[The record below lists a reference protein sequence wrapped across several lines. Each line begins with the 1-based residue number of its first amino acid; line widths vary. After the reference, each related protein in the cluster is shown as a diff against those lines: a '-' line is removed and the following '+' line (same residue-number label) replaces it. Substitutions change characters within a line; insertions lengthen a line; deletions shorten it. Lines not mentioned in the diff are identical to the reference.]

1 MKTPTKVLTASVI
14 AALCLPLSGC
24 ASAGDTTCAE
34 FKKLDHEEKNDLLES
49 LLRQHDLSTSS
60 MSNVLGVSAA
70 VESYCSKSSHAADP
84 VDKAVN
90 WESSTW

>member
-1 MKTPTKVLTASVI
+1 MGRYRYRNRTGNGVI
-14 AALCLPLSGC
+14 A
-24 ASAGDTTCAE
+24 ASAGDTTCSE
-34 FKKLDHEEKNDLLES
+34 FKKLDREEKNDLLES

-70 VESYCSKSSHAADP
+70 VESYCSRSSHAADP

>member
-1 MKTPTKVLTASVI
+1 MKTPTKILTASVI

-24 ASAGDTTCAE
+24 ASAGDTTCSE
-34 FKKLDHEEKNDLLES
+34 FKKLDREEKNDLLES
-49 LLRQHDLSTSS
+49 LL
-60 MSNVLGVSAA
+60 SNVLGVSAA
-70 VESYCSKSSHAADP
+70 VESYCSRSSHAADP

>member
-1 MKTPTKVLTASVI
+1 MKTTTKILTASVI

-24 ASAGDTTCAE
+24 ASAGDTTCSE
-34 FKKLDHEEKNDLLES
+34 FKKLDREEKNDLLES

-70 VESYCSKSSHAADP
+70 VERSSHATDP